1 MIFPIII
8 KLVKQSYLCHNKS
21 IGTNIFFKNQSIQR
35 ERSPMTTTIETDLK
49 EILGKLDN
57 HLERIDNRLSNLE
70 LNQIEIKG
78 EIKILDEKLSGQINA
93 LDEKL
98 SGQVNALDEKLS
110 GQVNALDKKLS
121 GQVNALDEKLSGQ
134 ISTLDEKVI
143 GIHKRL
149 DNQEFIN
156 RGVLVGVILALFAGV
171 VKLFGFFPNP

>member
-1 MIFPIII
+1 
-8 KLVKQSYLCHNKS
+8 
-21 IGTNIFFKNQSIQR
+21 
-35 ERSPMTTTIETDLK
+35 MTTTIETDLK

-78 EIKILDEKLSGQINA
+78 EIKILDEKLSGEISTLDEKLSGQINA

-98 SGQVNALDEKLS
+98 SGQINALDEKLS
-110 GQVNALDKKLS
+110 G
-121 GQVNALDEKLSGQ
+121 E
-134 ISTLDEKVI
+134 ISTLDEKVT
-143 GIHKRL
+143 GIDKRL

-156 RGVLVGVILALFAGV
+156 RGILVGIILALFAGI

>member
-1 MIFPIII
+1 
-8 KLVKQSYLCHNKS
+8 
-21 IGTNIFFKNQSIQR
+21 
-35 ERSPMTTTIETDLK
+35 MTTTIETDLK

-98 SGQVNALDEKLS
+98 SGQI
-110 GQVNALDKKLS
+110 
-121 GQVNALDEKLSGQ
+121 NALDEKLSGQ
-134 ISTLDEKVI
+134 INALDEKLSGEISTLDEKVI
-143 GIHKRL
+143 GINKRL

-156 RGVLVGVILALFAGV
+156 RGILVGIILALFAGV

>member
-1 MIFPIII
+1 
-8 KLVKQSYLCHNKS
+8 
-21 IGTNIFFKNQSIQR
+21 
-35 ERSPMTTTIETDLK
+35 MTTTIETDLK

-110 GQVNALDKKLS
+110 GQVNA
-121 GQVNALDEKLSGQ
+121 VDEKLSGQ

>member
-1 MIFPIII
+1 
-8 KLVKQSYLCHNKS
+8 
-21 IGTNIFFKNQSIQR
+21 
-35 ERSPMTTTIETDLK
+35 MTTTIETDLK

-78 EIKILDEKLSGQINA
+78 EIKIF
-93 LDEKL
+93 DEKL

>member
-1 MIFPIII
+1 
-8 KLVKQSYLCHNKS
+8 
-21 IGTNIFFKNQSIQR
+21 
-35 ERSPMTTTIETDLK
+35 MTTTIETDLK

-98 SGQVNALDEKLS
+98 SGQIN
-110 GQVNALDKKLS
+110 
-121 GQVNALDEKLSGQ
+121 
-134 ISTLDEKVI
+134 TLDEKI
-143 GIHKRL
+143 TGIDKRL

-156 RGVLVGVILALFAGV
+156 RGILVGIILALFAGV

>member
-1 MIFPIII
+1 
-8 KLVKQSYLCHNKS
+8 
-21 IGTNIFFKNQSIQR
+21 
-35 ERSPMTTTIETDLK
+35 MTTTIETDLK

-98 SGQVNALDEKLS
+98 SGQI
-110 GQVNALDKKLS
+110 
-121 GQVNALDEKLSGQ
+121 NALDEKLSGQ
-134 ISTLDEKVI
+134 INALDEKLSGEISTLDEKVT
-143 GIHKRL
+143 GIDKRL

-156 RGVLVGVILALFAGV
+156 RGILVGIILALFAGI

>member
-1 MIFPIII
+1 M
-8 KLVKQSYLCHNKS
+8 K
-21 IGTNIFFKNQSIQR
+21 
-35 ERSPMTTTIETDLK
+35 TTIETDLK

-70 LNQIEIKG
+70 LNQIEIKS

-98 SGQVNALDEKLS
+98 SGQ
-110 GQVNALDKKLS
+110 
-121 GQVNALDEKLSGQ
+121 
-134 ISTLDEKVI
+134 ISTLDEKI
-143 GIHKRL
+143 TGIDKRL

-156 RGVLVGVILALFAGV
+156 RGILVGIILALFAGV

>member
-1 MIFPIII
+1 M
-8 KLVKQSYLCHNKS
+8 K
-21 IGTNIFFKNQSIQR
+21 
-35 ERSPMTTTIETDLK
+35 TTIETDLR

-70 LNQIEIKG
+70 LNQIEIKS

-98 SGQVNALDEKLS
+98 SGQMNALDEKLS
-110 GQVNALDKKLS
+110 GQI
-121 GQVNALDEKLSGQ
+121 NALDEKLSGQ
-134 ISTLDEKVI
+134 ISTLDEKVT
-143 GIHKRL
+143 GIDKRL

-156 RGVLVGVILALFAGV
+156 RGILVGIILALFAGV

>member
-1 MIFPIII
+1 M
-8 KLVKQSYLCHNKS
+8 K
-21 IGTNIFFKNQSIQR
+21 
-35 ERSPMTTTIETDLK
+35 TTIETDLK

-70 LNQIEIKG
+70 LNQIEIKS

-98 SGQVNALDEKLS
+98 SGQI
-110 GQVNALDKKLS
+110 
-121 GQVNALDEKLSGQ
+121 NALDEKLSGQ
-134 ISTLDEKVI
+134 ISTLDEKI
-143 GIHKRL
+143 TGIDKRL

-156 RGVLVGVILALFAGV
+156 RGILVGIILALFAGV